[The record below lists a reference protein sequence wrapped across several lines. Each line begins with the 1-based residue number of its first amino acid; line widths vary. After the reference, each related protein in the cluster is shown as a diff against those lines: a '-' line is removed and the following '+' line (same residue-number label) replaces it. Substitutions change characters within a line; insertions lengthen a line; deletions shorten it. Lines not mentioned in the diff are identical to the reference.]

1 MFFFSF
7 FFFFTNN
14 NIRTQFL
21 NPRADPVTGEILTNK
36 LIDPNGGDTFKGGT
50 MGGGGVIGTA
60 RGTSKRDKQD
70 RATSVE
76 ALDGFYSDDEDGE
89 KKNKKKKKI
98 VVATPGGGS
107 GGSDGGSSDSA
118 KDSPTGSPTVDNQ
131 ASKLS
136 PGGDGDG
143 AAAAAASAFSTVVDT
158 TTTTTETEMEM
169 PHKLKARGVSDTDHQ
184 LLLANSL
191 NLLHSQSSGVIM
203 GVASLHWYLG
213 SRKDV
218 TMAKIV
224 KALCRIFR
232 TSRPVRY
239 RKILFF

>member
-1 MFFFSF
+1 
-7 FFFFTNN
+7 
-14 NIRTQFL
+14 
-21 NPRADPVTGEILTNK
+21 
-36 LIDPNGGDTFKGGT
+36 

-89 KKNKKKKKI
+89 KKKNKKEMKKEV
-98 VVATPGGGS
+98 VVATPGGGRD
-107 GGSDGGSSDSA
+107 GGSDGSSSDSA
-118 KDSPTGSPTVDNQ
+118 KDSPTGSPTVDTQ

-136 PGGDGDG
+136 PVDGDG
-143 AAAAAASAFSTVVDT
+143 GFFSVVST
-158 TTTTTETEMEM
+158 TETTTETETET

-232 TSRPVRY
+232 TSRPVRD
-239 RKILFF
+239 RRIFLKNIFSFFFVVDFLLTRTHFDIFFFFFFFFFF